1 LIDPDHYDPS
11 EEIFSATL
19 SSNPSENSPAAA
31 SPALAPADPFY
42 RPQEAEPVWRAEV
55 SSRVNNFRSR
65 RRRPGASAHAS
76 MRFDFD
82 ARESAGPSAMA
93 SAELRALPRLEPE
106 IAKIIAFPKALPD
119 PHAAVV
125 EEVVPSEPRI
135 LEAEA
140 HLEIPVEEVAAAPA
154 EIVVEWEP
162 SPETHVEY
170 WEQPLEPLAD
180 PVEDA
185 TANQVLEADP
195 ELALPQLSPMADIAL
210 DSVPATTQIFDLVE
224 DDIAFSIAP
233 IFDRAIAGGVDVCV
247 AGAATILFLGV
258 FFGLAKPEMAK
269 LPLITFAAAI
279 GCLCWTM
286 YQYIFLV
293 HRGGTLGMQFAQLEV
308 RTFEGEPAWPNERR
322 KRVLG
327 LALSCASLGL
337 GFLWAFIDEDRLGW
351 HDRITRS
358 CLVRKDQD

>member
-19 SSNPSENSPAAA
+19 SSNPSGTSSAVA
-31 SPALAPADPFY
+31 SPAVAPADPFY

-82 ARESAGPSAMA
+82 ARESAAPSAMA

-106 IAKIIAFPKALPD
+106 NAKIIAFPKALPD
-119 PHAAVV
+119 PQAAVV
-125 EEVVPSEPRI
+125 EEVVSSEPRI
-135 LEAEA
+135 LEA
-140 HLEIPVEEVAAAPA
+140 HLEIPVEEVAAVPA

-162 SPETHVEY
+162 SPERHADY

-210 DSVPATTQIFDLVE
+210 DSMPATMQTFDLVE

-233 IFDRAIAGGVDVCV
+233 LFDRAV
-247 AGAATILFLGV
+247 AGAIDSFVCSAASALFLGV
-258 FFGLAKPEMAK
+258 FFAVAKPE
-269 LPLITFAAAI
+269 LRGLQLFAFSSI
-279 GCLCWTM
+279 LSCLCWTM

-293 HRGGTLGMQFAQLEV
+293 HRSGTLGMQFAQLEV

-358 CLVRKDQD
+358 CLVRKDQE